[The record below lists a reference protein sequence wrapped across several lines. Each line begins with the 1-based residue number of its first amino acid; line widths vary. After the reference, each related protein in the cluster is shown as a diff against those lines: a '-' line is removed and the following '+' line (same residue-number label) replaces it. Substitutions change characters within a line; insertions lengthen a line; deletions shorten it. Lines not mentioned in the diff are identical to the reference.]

1 MEKVKKLGYATLI
14 AVVSLCLLLF
24 IVAASVMIPVAT
36 AYAEEEQTEEVT
48 EEQPQV
54 VIVEKEK
61 DDDLMTVFKNNILP
75 YIVSAGETVIALLIM
90 LIPYIKLRGKNNTLQ
105 GALSVASRTIDQ
117 YKAIAG
123 KVTTESIIEA
133 INGTVVPELKE
144 FLLNA
149 VKAAVAENVKDT
161 TGDINKIESN
171 VDLLSMQIGNLLK
184 AASLAWGD
192 VDGAKELLMKSPT
205 AQSVVKLLGEVKD
218 LKAKVESQNGAK
230 IEPINEVIEQLEEY
244 GNENE

>member
-1 MEKVKKLGYATLI
+1 MEKIKKLGYTTI
-14 AVVSLCLLLF
+14 IMVVSLSLILF
-24 IVAASVMIPVAT
+24 IAAASVVIPVSN
-36 AYAEEEQTEEVT
+36 AYAEEEKTEE
-48 EEQPQV
+48 EEQPKV

-61 DDDLMTVFKNNILP
+61 DDELMTVFKNNILP

-123 KVTTESIIEA
+123 KVTNESIIEA
-133 INGTVVPELKE
+133 IDGTIVPELKE

-149 VKAAVAENVKDT
+149 VKSAVAENVKDT

-171 VDLLSMQIGNLLK
+171 VDILSMQIGNLLK

-205 AQSVVKLLGEVKD
+205 AQSVVKLLGEVKA
-218 LKAKVESQNGAK
+218 LKAKVESQNCAQ
-230 IEPINEVIEQLEEY
+230 IEPINEVIEQLEGY
-244 GNENE
+244 KNENE